1 MVIMESKDTERESI
15 LVIDDDE
22 GLLHLLKMRLSA
34 MGFSVTP
41 CTTGQEAVEA
51 TKNTTFNLAITDL
64 RLRSENGLDV
74 TEALLRNQ
82 PGLPVIILTAHGSI
96 PNAVEA
102 MQRGAFGYLTK
113 PFDDKELKET
123 IDKALAQQ
131 RMSREIDRLKSLVK
145 ELYGLENVVARSSA
159 MQRLFQQIGQV
170 AESDATI
177 LLFGETGTGK
187 EVMARVIHA
196 NSRRNK
202 GAFVALN
209 CAAIP
214 ETLFESELFGHV
226 KGAFTSAHG
235 AKRGLFQMAHGGT
248 LFLDEIGEMPLS
260 MQVKLLRAV
269 QEREIREVGSETS
282 VKVDVRIIAATNKD
296 LGEAVKNGTFRNDL
310 YYRISVVPLFIPPL
324 RERRDD
330 IPLLAQHFLTQSVKR
345 SNKDIKGF
353 TPASLHRLMIN
364 PWPGNVRE
372 LENAVE
378 KAVVMSQQ
386 EMLTPD
392 LFPSVSASAESP
404 LKPLTEAKEEFER
417 TYLKNVLHL
426 TGGNISRAAQFA
438 GRYRADFYK
447 MLRKYGLHPSI
458 TKGKPDIEVEE
469 LEDEE
474 HLTEAER

>member
-1 MVIMESKDTERESI
+1 MIMEQENI
-15 LVIDDDE
+15 LVVDDDE

-41 CTTGQEAVEA
+41 CTTGQDAVGEAKK
-51 TKNTTFNLAITDL
+51 TMFNLAITDL
-64 RLRSENGLDV
+64 RLRGEDGLEV
-74 TEALLRNQ
+74 TEELLRSH

-113 PFDDKELKET
+113 PFDDKELKAT
-123 IDKALAQQ
+123 IEKALAQQ
-131 RMSREIDRLKSLVK
+131 RMSREIQRLKSLVK
-145 ELYGLENVVARSSA
+145 ELYGLENVVARSPE
-159 MQRLFQQIGQV
+159 MQRLFQQIAQV

-187 EVMARVIHA
+187 EVMARVIHT
-196 NSRRNK
+196 NSRRGK
-202 GAFVALN
+202 GPFVALN

-235 AKRGLFQMAHGGT
+235 AKRGLFQMANGGT

-269 QEREIREVGSETS
+269 QEREIREVGAETS

-324 RERRDD
+324 RDRRDD
-330 IPLLAQHFLTQSVKR
+330 IPLLAQHFLQLSVKR
-345 SNKDIKGF
+345 ANKEVKGF
-353 TPASLHRLMIN
+353 TPAALHRLMIN

-372 LENAVE
+372 LENVVE
-378 KAVVMSQQ
+378 KAVVMSRQD
-386 EMLTPD
+386 MLTPD
-392 LFPSVSASAESP
+392 LLPAVSVSAESP

-417 TYLKNVLHL
+417 TYLKTVLQL
-426 TGGNISRAAQFA
+426 TSGNISRAAQFA

-447 MLRKYGLHPSI
+447 MLRKYGLHPST
-458 TKGKPDIEVEE
+458 TKGKPDSELSE
-469 LEDEE
+469 LEPET

>member
-1 MVIMESKDTERESI
+1 MESKDMERENI

-34 MGFSVTP
+34 MGFSVTS
-41 CTTGQEAVEA
+41 CTTGQEAGEA
-51 TKNTTFNLAITDL
+51 AKQTTFDLAITDL
-64 RLRSENGLDV
+64 RLRNENGLDV
-74 TEALLRNQ
+74 TEALVQNQ

-123 IDKALAQQ
+123 IDKALAQR

-159 MQRLFQQIGQV
+159 MQQLFQQIGQV

-196 NSRRNK
+196 NSRRSK

-282 VKVDVRIIAATNKD
+282 VKVDVRILAATNKD
-296 LGEAVKNGTFRNDL
+296 LGEAVKAGTFRNDL

-330 IPLLAQHFLTQSVKR
+330 IPLLAQYFLKQSMKR

-353 TPASLHRLMIN
+353 TPAALHRLMIN

-372 LENAVE
+372 LGDVFILQ
-378 KAVVMSQQ
+378 K
-386 EMLTPD
+386 MLTQR
-392 LFPSVSASAESP
+392 F
-404 LKPLTEAKEEFER
+404 FC
-417 TYLKNVLHL
+417 
-426 TGGNISRAAQFA
+426 I
-438 GRYRADFYK
+438 
-447 MLRKYGLHPSI
+447 
-458 TKGKPDIEVEE
+458 
-469 LEDEE
+469 
-474 HLTEAER
+474 

>member
-1 MVIMESKDTERESI
+1 MEPKNTERENI

-34 MGFSVTP
+34 MRFSVTP
-41 CTTGQEAVEA
+41 CTTGQEAIEA
-51 TKNTTFNLAITDL
+51 AKHTTFDLAITDL

-74 TEALLRNQ
+74 TEALLQNQ

-123 IDKALAQQ
+123 IDKALSQQ

-196 NSRRNK
+196 NSRRSK

-282 VKVDVRIIAATNKD
+282 VKVDVRIIAATNRD

-330 IPLLAQHFLTQSVKR
+330 IPLLAQHFLTQSMKR
-345 SNKDIKGF
+345 SSKDIKGF
-353 TPASLHRLMIN
+353 TPAALHRLMIN

-392 LFPSVSASAESP
+392 LFPSVSAAAESP

-447 MLRKYGLHPSI
+447 MLRKYGLHPST
-458 TKGKPDIEVEE
+458 TKGRPDSEVEE
-469 LEDEE
+469 LEGEE

>member
-1 MVIMESKDTERESI
+1 MESKDLEREKI

-34 MGFSVTP
+34 MGFSVTS
-41 CTTGQEAVEA
+41 CTTGQEAGEA
-51 TKNTTFNLAITDL
+51 AKQTTFDLAITDL
-64 RLRSENGLDV
+64 RLRNENGLDV
-74 TEALLRNQ
+74 TEALVQNQ

-123 IDKALAQQ
+123 IDKALAQR

-159 MQRLFQQIGQV
+159 MQQLFQQIGQV

-196 NSRRNK
+196 NSRRSK

-282 VKVDVRIIAATNKD
+282 VKVDVRILAATNKD

-330 IPLLAQHFLTQSVKR
+330 IPLLAQYFLKQSMKR
-345 SNKDIKGF
+345 SNKEIKGF
-353 TPASLHRLMIN
+353 TPAALHRLIIN

-392 LFPSVSASAESP
+392 LFPAVSASAESP

-417 TYLKNVLHL
+417 IYLKNVLHL

-447 MLRKYGLHPSI
+447 MLRKYGLHPST
-458 TKGKPDIEVEE
+458 TKGRPDAEVDE
-469 LEDEE
+469 LEGEE